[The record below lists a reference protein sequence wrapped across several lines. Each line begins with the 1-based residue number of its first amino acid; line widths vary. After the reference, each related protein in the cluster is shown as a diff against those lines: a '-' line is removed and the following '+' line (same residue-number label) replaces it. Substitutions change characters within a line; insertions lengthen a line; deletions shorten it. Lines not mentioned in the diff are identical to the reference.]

1 MTEEQRRDRML
12 GRCILIGFFWLG
24 LHLYVAY
31 RNFRDSLYVTF
42 NGWTFFWIA
51 VYTFTLL
58 ALDVQLYFL
67 NSFNAAKNWVRYW
80 IFCTV
85 VCILTLLCS
94 YFKVQIGLWAVFP
107 MAATP
112 LVHWIPLWDV
122 MFSRNSILGNGCTL
136 LLCTAHLIYFLWL
149 MHRRNK
155 EEIHGDVDL

>member
-1 MTEEQRRDRML
+1 MAGWFCCAVASVVAARM
-12 GRCILIGFFWLG
+12 
-24 LHLYVAY
+24 
-31 RNFRDSLYVTF
+31 
-42 NGWTFFWIA
+42 
-51 VYTFTLL
+51 
-58 ALDVQLYFL
+58 
-67 NSFNAAKNWVRYW
+67 
-80 IFCTV
+80 
-85 VCILTLLCS
+85 LTLLCS

>member
-67 NSFNAAKNWVRYW
+67 NSSNAAKKLGEVLD
-80 IFCTV
+80 
-85 VCILTLLCS
+85 ILHG
-94 YFKVQIGLWAVFP
+94 GLP
-107 MAATP
+107 T
-112 LVHWIPLWDV
+112 DT
-122 MFSRNSILGNGCTL
+122 SL
-136 LLCTAHLIYFLWL
+136 LLF
-149 MHRRNK
+149 
-155 EEIHGDVDL
+155 